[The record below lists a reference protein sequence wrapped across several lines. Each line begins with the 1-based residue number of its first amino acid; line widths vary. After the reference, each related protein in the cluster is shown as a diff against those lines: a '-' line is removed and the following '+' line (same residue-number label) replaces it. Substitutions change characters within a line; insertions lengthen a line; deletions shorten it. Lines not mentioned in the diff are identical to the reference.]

1 MAAFFGADEI
11 WSRHDDDTKEPVV
24 LAGVRETSGAD
35 AGLSEED
42 FLHSLD
48 ELAELAKACMMD
60 PRAVVTQ
67 QMPKVSAGL
76 YVGTGKAEE
85 IRIAAANVGASRVIF
100 NDTLSPSQIRNLQ
113 KAELPEAAAH
123 RHVGDPEPP
132 GRRLRLHVRK
142 R

>member
-11 WSRHDDDTKEPVV
+11 WSRHDDDSKEPVV

-42 FLHSLD
+42 FQHSLD

-85 IRIAAANVGASRVIF
+85 IRIG
-100 NDTLSPSQIRNLQ
+100 TP
-113 KAELPEAAAH
+113 
-123 RHVGDPEPP
+123 RHGPHGPDP
-132 GRRLRLHVRK
+132 
-142 R
+142 

>member
-42 FLHSLD
+42 FQHSLD

-67 QMPKVSAGL
+67 QMPRVSAGL
-76 YVGTGKAEE
+76 YVGTGRRRRSGSPRPMWAP
-85 IRIAAANVGASRVIF
+85 AASSSMI
-100 NDTLSPSQIRNLQ
+100 PSL
-113 KAELPEAAAH
+113 LPRSAIS
-123 RHVGDPEPP
+123 
-132 GRRLRLHVRK
+132 RRLWSFPSWTAPP
-142 R
+142 